1 MQRRVAVFVDGENL
15 GSAHAKSLL
24 RIAGEHGDIVLAR
37 VYGDVARLNGW
48 REEHR
53 FTLVH
58 AGAGKNAADILMA
71 IEAVDL
77 ARDGRFDA
85 CILGSSDRDFSHL
98 ATRLRERGLTIVGTG
113 ETKTPER
120 FRANCSLFIVL
131 GGAEATCE
139 PSGASAEPGITD
151 IDRMIEELLRETR
164 EMSGIT
170 LQELGT
176 RMKQQHAVTCAALE
190 DRNWRTYVERRLGRY
205 ELNGDRV
212 SLTSPRRVA

>member
-24 RIAGEHGDIVLAR
+24 RVAGEHGDIVLAR

-98 ATRLRERGLTIVGTG
+98 ATRLRERGLTIVGAG

-120 FRANCSLFIVL
+120 FRATCSLFIEL
-131 GGAEATCE
+131 GGAAATCE
-139 PSGASAEPGITD
+139 PQGASAGPGISH
-151 IDRMIEELLRETR
+151 IDRKIERLLREAPD
-164 EMSGIT
+164 ESGIT

-176 RMKQQHAVTCAALE
+176 RMNQQHAVTCAEIE
-190 DRNWRTYVERRLGRY
+190 DRNWRTYFDKRKGRY
-205 ELNGDRV
+205 DLNGDRV
-212 SLTSPRRVA
+212 SLTSPRHVA